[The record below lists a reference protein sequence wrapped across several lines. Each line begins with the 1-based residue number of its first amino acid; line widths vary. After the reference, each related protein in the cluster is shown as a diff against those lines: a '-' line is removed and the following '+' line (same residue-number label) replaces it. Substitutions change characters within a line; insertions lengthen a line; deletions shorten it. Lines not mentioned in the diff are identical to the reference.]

1 MPRRAL
7 RYAKSDHRS
16 LSGPPAAPPVPPASK
31 FSIGPRLVERLAGI
45 SFFRKHRFQPSDKR
59 GQKYPT
65 LVSISLLDDRIFHSR
80 TSPSRQAAV
89 HNPSN
94 SSASVLYSIVLPL
107 LDLHI
112 TVRPS

>member
-1 MPRRAL
+1 MLRRGL
-7 RYAKSDHRS
+7 HRS

-65 LVSISLLDDRIFHSR
+65 LARISSWTTASLISR
-80 TSPSRQAAV
+80 ASPSRQAAV

-94 SSASVLYSIVLPL
+94 SPSSVLYSIVLSL

-112 TVRPS
+112 TARPS